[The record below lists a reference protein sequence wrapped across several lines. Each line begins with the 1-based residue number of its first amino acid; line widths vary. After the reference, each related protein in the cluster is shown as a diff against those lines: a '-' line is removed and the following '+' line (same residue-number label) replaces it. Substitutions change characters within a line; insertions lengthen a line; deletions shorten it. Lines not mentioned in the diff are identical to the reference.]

1 MSKKNIKMLLYVAAL
16 FCVACVQTWGAGSV
30 TYPWPTNWSLG
41 GLASWSQPLI
51 ASGTVL
57 PSAGNGS
64 AGDLY
69 ILIDG
74 ATMTWYRHDGSDFK
88 AMAGGS
94 GGGGTTDHSALTNL
108 AYADAGHTGFAS
120 TTTVTDHMA
129 DTTDPHGA
137 TPEFSGG
144 LVLGAGT
151 PDATITRTATSTLT
165 LASYTVIAPTAA
177 TPTATIATGTLWYD
191 SNVNKLKCYDG
202 SAWQALW

>member
-1 MSKKNIKMLLYVAAL
+1 MSKKNIKMLLYVAIL

-41 GLASWSQPLI
+41 GLASWSQPLV

-88 AMAGGS
+88 TMAGGS
-94 GGGGTTDHSALTNL
+94 GGGGTTDHAALTHL

-120 TTTVTDHMA
+120 TTTVTNHMA

-144 LVLGAGT
+144 LILGSGT

-165 LASYTVIAPTAA
+165 LASYTVLVPTAA